1 MIALSIELFCI
12 QLGYFDCQLK
22 ITQLPGFYALGRLF
36 SLLLV
41 IYPSSY
47 DVSSDF
53 KALSSEV
60 VENRFYSLLQLLID
74 LINQIFT
81 NTSLQNYLQ
90 FAFNLV
96 IFLGIGFVII
106 ANYNTKDTIEKNIR
120 KQNFQNILLKMITF
134 FFICISVVFSIPF
147 LIIALHNLQRSSREY
162 SYGWFINDVV
172 YLAVIH
178 FISLFYF
185 ILLEGTLI
193 VKDRICKKLQVNF
206 QDYLIFLLQMIQP
219 YIFILS
225 SKEVANY
232 GQSII
237 FLLITF
243 LEIISIY
250 IYKEYSNNCQ
260 ILLLIFIHSCGG
272 IIALCSITQINQP
285 MIFLILL
292 SPLLILIGTY
302 VHNWLQFLMLTSN
315 HQILNLFEVNNLICS
330 SLSSQQKQSFQ
341 QTCILNSI
349 YQYKHSQQCQ
359 NAKCQCKIQEL
370 SSSNPNKMVVL
381 SDIVEQELYYR
392 LVERMKKLIQSQ
404 EPKDCFYFLIHFL
417 FAQQYHGEVYEI
429 YSKVEN
435 KIKWKFFIMMIKQ
448 NLYISLNAK
457 LDVNHSDKTKL
468 SMKINQF
475 VQSEGFNQSIK
486 DGLIDIIQQ
495 KLQLQQLLVK
505 QQNKIDFTYQYYN
518 LLESV
523 EKQEKILKTIYDQFP
538 SQRNQSQLMFFYAE
552 IKYDWKKAFDQLQI
566 NAIDNSLLS
575 IVTDVDFNRL
585 ANKMAY
591 LIYSYDDRKLKIISY
606 SKKAPVVFG
615 FQQKQFDLIVTP
627 DPLIPAVVRD
637 VHDQYIADFLQN
649 GKGAYFRQVGQNF
662 CQLKSGYLQN
672 IEFFFD
678 LYFDN
683 NQSFRFITFISC
695 QEQGDPVILVD
706 QTNKIQGVNKE
717 LFKKLNFNPKIIDQ
731 LSIEKSLYNLT
742 TDLFLNNDILN
753 GAQCQYSFQFYFPK
767 DSFFAQEFTTTT
779 QKITSLRNQ
788 QKLSQYEVS
797 CEVLR
802 RSNYKIIRLK
812 KIQENK
818 KMNLTQSIELQLN
831 MEINLPINKE
841 ESIILPYENSL
852 LNEPSSNMIIQT
864 QRKTDVRFLSELEEK
879 NLEQI
884 DEEKVKVYH
893 YSESNIIEY
902 DNKTVKVLGNVY
914 DNDIRNQEN
923 FALEG
928 SQASSMAGLRKSV
941 YYRKY
946 TLVNQLNE
954 QTPVIPLLSKLFGY
968 LIFALI
974 NQVIFLSINISF
986 SKTDFYSLN
995 YYYESIQINHYF
1007 IEPMQKFFLTRYM
1020 LQDYQ
1025 ILNLYQ
1031 SITKEK
1037 LAYYLQ
1043 FINPL
1048 LIGSYDEFKDNFQ
1061 DHFQDDTLSQFIK
1074 DEYVIIQQQITH
1086 YAPLKLQEYNV
1097 TLFNAFSILLDAFYK
1112 QEQIYIKPQTTRG
1125 TNPHNTYQYKNY
1137 ILFVTIF
1144 DKISDLM
1151 YEESIEKIELVV
1163 QRWIIMVIPISIA
1176 VLISVLLLGYYYNY
1190 YNRFIEKFFD
1200 LNKHIEQVELDTDQ
1214 SRQQFILQSLKQGS
1228 ELIHLYKFN
1237 LIGKEEVLSR
1247 NKIKESKNEI
1257 KNVVNEPK
1265 VVRQFIKIS
1274 KSPLI
1279 FSALALLLQYL
1290 MIAGPLTYV
1299 GSDYMNKFYTTI
1311 HFFKSLSDIGVYVPA
1326 SFSQKEILYFF
1337 FYFTYYTTDDR
1348 VFFVNQIQKAVNK
1361 IDTFLNLHIESSKLQ
1376 FSQQFLDD
1384 YEYLEQ
1390 NNLCQL
1396 LNSSKYYDLDYF
1408 CQNSQNGILKLGLR
1422 ASLTNFNNILK
1433 TELDIDFPTTR
1444 KYPPKEELEAVYLGS
1459 DIISEITIKMEKDI
1473 SSQTLK
1479 IEELYNIINALSLT
1493 YTIMLIM
1500 VIQFSVFKM
1509 FRQKLNRTKMISLIF
1524 PLETIYL
1531 NDHFERELRRM
1542 VTSEKLI

>member
-1 MIALSIELFCI
+1 
-12 QLGYFDCQLK
+12 
-22 ITQLPGFYALGRLF
+22 
-36 SLLLV
+36 
-41 IYPSSY
+41 
-47 DVSSDF
+47 
-53 KALSSEV
+53 
-60 VENRFYSLLQLLID
+60 
-74 LINQIFT
+74 
-81 NTSLQNYLQ
+81 
-90 FAFNLV
+90 
-96 IFLGIGFVII
+96 
-106 ANYNTKDTIEKNIR
+106 
-120 KQNFQNILLKMITF
+120 
-134 FFICISVVFSIPF
+134 
-147 LIIALHNLQRSSREY
+147 
-162 SYGWFINDVV
+162 
-172 YLAVIH
+172 
-178 FISLFYF
+178 
-185 ILLEGTLI
+185 
-193 VKDRICKKLQVNF
+193 
-206 QDYLIFLLQMIQP
+206 
-219 YIFILS
+219 
-225 SKEVANY
+225 
-232 GQSII
+232 
-237 FLLITF
+237 
-243 LEIISIY
+243 
-250 IYKEYSNNCQ
+250 
-260 ILLLIFIHSCGG
+260 
-272 IIALCSITQINQP
+272 
-285 MIFLILL
+285 
-292 SPLLILIGTY
+292 
-302 VHNWLQFLMLTSN
+302 
-315 HQILNLFEVNNLICS
+315 
-330 SLSSQQKQSFQ
+330 
-341 QTCILNSI
+341 
-349 YQYKHSQQCQ
+349 
-359 NAKCQCKIQEL
+359 
-370 SSSNPNKMVVL
+370 MVVL
-381 SDIVEQELYYR
+381 SDVVEQELYYR
-392 LVERMKKLIQSQ
+392 LVERMKKLIQNQ

-435 KIKWKFFIMMIKQ
+435 KLILNNLSYIQRIKWKFFIMMIKQ

-468 SMKINQF
+468 SLKINQF

-505 QQNKIDFTYQYYN
+505 QQSKADLTYQYYN

-523 EKQEKILKTIYDQFP
+523 EKQEKILKSIYDSFP

-606 SKKAPVVFG
+606 SKKAPGVFG
-615 FQQKQFDLIVTP
+615 FQQKQFELIVTP

-637 VHDQYIADFLQN
+637 IHDQYIADFLQN
-649 GKGAYFRQVGQNF
+649 GKGAYFRQVGSNF

-678 LYFDN
+678 LYFDC
-683 NQSFRFITFISC
+683 NQSFRFITFINC
-695 QEQGDPVILVD
+695 QEQADPMILID
-706 QTNKIQGVNKE
+706 QANKIQGVNKE

-731 LSIEKSLYNLT
+731 LQIEKSLYNLT

-753 GAQCQYSFQFYFPK
+753 GTQIQYQFQFYFPK

-779 QKITSLRNQ
+779 QKITSLRHQ

-818 KMNLTQSIELQLN
+818 KMNLAQSIELQLN
-831 MEINLPINKE
+831 QENNLPINQE
-841 ESIILPYENSL
+841 ESIVLPYENSL

-884 DEEKVKVYH
+884 DEEKVKIYH
-893 YSESNIIEY
+893 YSESNIIDY
-902 DNKTVKVLGNVY
+902 DNKTIKILGNVY

-923 FALEG
+923 FAIEG

-946 TLVNQLNE
+946 TLVNQLND

-968 LIFALI
+968 LFFALI
-974 NQVIFLSINISF
+974 NQVLFLSINISF

-1031 SITKEK
+1031 NITKDR
-1037 LAYYLQ
+1037 LNYYQ
-1043 FINPL
+1043 KFINPL
-1048 LIGSYDEFKDNFQ
+1048 LIGSFDEFKINFQ
-1061 DHFQDDTLSQFIK
+1061 DHFQDETLSQFIK
-1074 DEYVIIQQQITH
+1074 DEYVSIQQQITH
-1086 YAPLKLQEYNV
+1086 YAPIKLQEYNV

-1112 QEQIYIKPQTTRG
+1112 QEQIYINPQSVKG
-1125 TNPHNTYQYKNY
+1125 TNPYNTYQYKNY

-1151 YEESIEKIELVV
+1151 FEESIEKIELVV

-1200 LNKHIEQVELDTDQ
+1200 LSKHIEQIELDTDQ
-1214 SRQQFILQSLKQGS
+1214 NRQQFILQSLKQGS
-1228 ELIHLYKFN
+1228 ELIHMYKFN
-1237 LIGKEEVLSR
+1237 LIGKEEVLAK
-1247 NKIKESKNEI
+1247 NKIKESKKEI

-1265 VVRQFIKIS
+1265 VVRQFIRIS
-1274 KSPLI
+1274 KFPLI
-1279 FSALALLLQYL
+1279 FSVLALLLQYL

-1299 GSDYMNKFYTTI
+1299 GSDYMSKFSTTI

-1348 VFFVNQIQKAVNK
+1348 VFFVDQIQKAVSK
-1361 IDTFLNLHIESSKLQ
+1361 IDTFLNLHIESSTLQ

-1433 TELDIDFPTTR
+1433 TELDINFPTTR
-1444 KYPPKEELEAVYLGS
+1444 KSPPKEELEAVYLGS
-1459 DIISEITIKMEKDI
+1459 DVISEITFKMEKDI

-1493 YTIMLIM
+1493 YTIMLII
-1500 VIQFSVFKM
+1500 VIQFSVFKV
-1509 FRQKLNRTKMISLIF
+1509 FRLKLNRTKMISLIF
-1524 PLETIYL
+1524 PLETIFL